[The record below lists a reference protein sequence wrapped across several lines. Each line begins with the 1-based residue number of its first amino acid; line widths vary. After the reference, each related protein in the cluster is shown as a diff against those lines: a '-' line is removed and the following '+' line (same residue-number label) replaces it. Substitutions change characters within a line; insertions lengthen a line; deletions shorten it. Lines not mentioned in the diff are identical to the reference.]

1 MNQPLDILKAH
12 WKHTAFRPT
21 QEEIINTVLLGKDTF
36 VLLPTGGGKSICFQ
50 IPALLKPGICLV
62 ISPLVALMKDQV
74 ENLKTKNIKAIAL
87 TGGISFEE
95 INNLLD
101 NCVFGDYKFLYLS
114 PEGLQQDWVLERIKN
129 LNINLIAIDEAHC
142 ISQWGHDFRPAYLKI
157 SALKDYFS
165 VPFIALTASA
175 TPRVQEDICTL
186 LQLKKPVVFKNSFS
200 RENLGYHI
208 IKTEDQLGKLKQIFL
223 NNPEPSIVYVKN
235 RKSCI
240 ELSKVLID
248 FGFTATYYH
257 GGLSAK
263 EKDKNMQLWLDE
275 KAKIIVATNA
285 FGMGIDKP
293 NVKTVMHLQIP
304 DNIENYYQEA
314 GRAGRN
320 GEAAFALLLTP
331 EVKSEN
337 LLQMFAGNLPNKEL
351 LHLVYK
357 NLNNHFQIAYG
368 EGFQEVFYL
377 NLNQFCS
384 KFNTSSTKTF
394 ACLQF
399 LDRQGIITL
408 DYLKSNKA
416 SLQFSVESREVI
428 RYCSLNSKEALIIET
443 ILRNYTGI
451 FEQITIIN
459 TALLAAKSGKSE
471 EKVVAILKKL
481 QTLEM
486 IELKLQSND
495 ISILYNEPRE
505 DSYTI
510 NRVVK
515 LLENQN
521 QIKIE
526 QYKQMLHFV
535 SDNLSCK
542 SVLISNYFGEKNPK
556 NCGICSYCNSQ
567 NKSESKSVLEQIQN
581 LLYNGV
587 LSSNEIENVL
597 NFSSEEII
605 FALQNLLEN
614 DVIYLNSDNQYQI
627 K

>member
-1 MNQPLDILKAH
+1 MNQPLDVLKAH

-21 QEEIINTVLLGKDTF
+21 QEEIITTVLLGKDTF
-36 VLLPTGGGKSICFQ
+36 ALLPTGGGKSICFQ
-50 IPALLKPGICLV
+50 IPALIKPGICLV

-74 ENLKTKNIKAIAL
+74 ENLKNKNIKAIAL

-95 INNLLD
+95 TNNLLD

-114 PEGLQQDWVLERIKN
+114 PERLQQDWVLERIKN
-129 LNINLIAIDEAHC
+129 LNINLVAIDEAHC

-165 VPFIALTASA
+165 VPFIALTATA

-186 LQLKKPVVFKNSFS
+186 LQLKNPVVFKNSFS

-208 IKTEDQLGKLKQIFL
+208 IKTEDKFGKLKQIFL
-223 NNPEPSIVYVKN
+223 KNPEPSIVYVKN

-240 ELSKVLID
+240 EISKILID

-257 GGLSAK
+257 GGLSSK

-293 NVKTVMHLQIP
+293 NVKTVVHLQIP

-320 GEAAFALLLTP
+320 GEKSYALLLTQD
-331 EVKSEN
+331 VQSEN
-337 LLQMFAGNLPNKEL
+337 ILQLFAGNLPNKEF

-357 NLNNHFQIAYG
+357 NLNNQFQIAYG

-377 NLNQFCS
+377 NLNLFCA
-384 KFNTSSTKTF
+384 KFNLPVTKTY

-408 DYLKSNKA
+408 NNLISNKA
-416 SLQFSVESREVI
+416 NLQFIIESREVI
-428 RYCSLNSKEALIIET
+428 RYCSLNTKEAEIIET

-451 FEQITIIN
+451 FEQVTSIN
-459 TALLAAKSGKSE
+459 TALIASKSE
-471 EKVVAILKKL
+471 KTEEQVITVLNKL
-481 QTLEM
+481 QAQEI

-521 QIKIE
+521 QIKIA
-526 QYKQMLHFV
+526 QHKQMLHFV
-535 SDNLSCK
+535 TDTTTCK
-542 SVLISNYFGEKNPK
+542 SVLISKYFGEENPK
-556 NCGICSYCNSQ
+556 DCVICSYCTS
-567 NKSESKSVLEQIQN
+567 KDKAKPKSVLESIKSV
-581 LLYNGV
+581 LEKAP

-597 NFSSEEII
+597 TFSTEEII

-614 DVIYLNSDNQYQI
+614 DIIYLNASNKYQI

>member
-87 TGGISFEE
+87 MGGISFEE
-95 INNLLD
+95 TNNLLD
-101 NCVFGDYKFLYLS
+101 NCAFGDYKFLYLS
-114 PEGLQQDWVLERIKN
+114 PERLQQDWVLERIKN

-142 ISQWGHDFRPAYLKI
+142 VSQWGHDFRPAYLKI
-157 SALKDYFS
+157 STLKDYFS
-165 VPFIALTASA
+165 VPFVALTATA
-175 TPRVQEDICTL
+175 TPRVQKDICTL
-186 LQLKKPVVFKNSFS
+186 LQLKNPVVFKNSFS

-208 IKTEDQLGKLKQIFL
+208 IKTEDQLGKLKQIL
-223 NNPEPSIVYVKN
+223 LKYPEPSIVYVKN

-293 NVKTVMHLQIP
+293 NVKTVIHLQIP

-320 GEAAFALLLTP
+320 GETAFALLLTP
-331 EVKSEN
+331 KVKSEN
-337 LLQMFAGNLPNKEL
+337 LLQMFAGNLPNKEML
-351 LHLVYK
+351 QLVYK

-384 KFNTSSTKTF
+384 KFNTSSSKTF

-416 SLQFSVESREVI
+416 SLQFSIESREVI

-471 EKVVAILKKL
+471 EKVVAVLKKL

-486 IELKLQSND
+486 IELKLQSSD
-495 ISILYNEPRE
+495 ITILYNEPRE
-505 DSYTI
+505 DNYTI
-510 NRVVK
+510 NRVIKV
-515 LLENQN
+515 LENQN

-535 SDNLSCK
+535 SDTSQCK
-542 SVLISNYFGEKNPK
+542 SVLISNYFGEENTK
-556 NCGICSYCNSQ
+556 NCRICSYCASK
-567 NKSESKSVLEQIQN
+567 NKSETKSVSKKILNILEKTP
-581 LLYNGV
+581 
-587 LSSNEIENVL
+587 LSSNEIEKAL
-597 NFSSEEII
+597 PFSTEEII

-614 DVIYLNSDNQYQI
+614 DIIYLNSDNQYQI

>member
-1 MNQPLDILKAH
+1 MNQPLDVLKAY
-12 WKHTAFRPT
+12 WKHSAFRPT
-21 QEEIINTVLLGKDTF
+21 QEEIIQTILRGEDTF
-36 VLLPTGGGKSICFQ
+36 ALLPTGGGKSICFQ

-74 ENLKTKNIKAIAL
+74 ENLKNKNIKAIAL
-87 TGGISFEE
+87 TGGISAEE
-95 INNLLD
+95 TNNLLD
-101 NCVFGDYKFLYLS
+101 NCVFGNYKFLYIS
-114 PEGLQQDWVLERIKN
+114 PERLQQDWVLERIKN
-129 LNINLIAIDEAHC
+129 LNINLVAIDEAHC

-165 VPFIALTASA
+165 VPFIALTATA

-186 LQLKKPVVFKNSFS
+186 LQLKNPVVFKNSFS

-223 NNPEPSIVYVKN
+223 KNPEPSIVYVKN

-240 ELSKVLID
+240 EISKMLTD

-257 GGLSAK
+257 GGLSGK

-293 NVKTVMHLQIP
+293 NVKTVVHLQLP

-320 GEAAFALLLTP
+320 GETSYALLLTP
-331 EVKSEN
+331 AIDFESR
-337 LLQMFAGNLPNKEL
+337 LQQYTAQLPHKEF

-384 KFNTSSTKTF
+384 KFNISVTKTF

-408 DYLKSNKA
+408 QNFISNKA
-416 SLQFSVESREVI
+416 SLQFNIESREVI
-428 RYCSLNSKEALIIET
+428 RYCSLNTKEALIIET
-443 ILRNYTGI
+443 ILRNYTGV
-451 FEQITIIN
+451 FEQVTQIN
-459 TALLAAKSGKSE
+459 TALLANKSGKTE
-471 EKVVAILKKL
+471 EQVITVLNKL
-481 QTLEM
+481 QAQEL

-515 LLENQN
+515 VLEQQN
-521 QIKIE
+521 HIKIE
-526 QYKQMLHFV
+526 QFKQMLHFV
-535 SDNLSCK
+535 LDTTTCK
-542 SVLISNYFGEKNPK
+542 SVLISTYFGEENPK
-556 NCGICSYCNSQ
+556 TCGICSYCTSK
-567 NKSESKSVLEQIQN
+567 NKVAPKSVLEQIQT
-581 LLYNGV
+581 LLHKGA

-597 NFSSEEII
+597 HFSSEEII

-614 DVIYLNSDNQYQI
+614 DIVYINTNNQYQI

>member
-1 MNQPLDILKAH
+1 MNQPLDVLKAH

-21 QEEIINTVLLGKDTF
+21 QEEIITTVLLGKDTF
-36 VLLPTGGGKSICFQ
+36 ALLPTGGGKSICFQ

-74 ENLKTKNIKAIAL
+74 ENLKNKNIKAIAL

-95 INNLLD
+95 TNNLLD

-114 PEGLQQDWVLERIKN
+114 PERLQQDWVLERIKN
-129 LNINLIAIDEAHC
+129 LNINLVAIDEAHC

-165 VPFIALTASA
+165 VPFIALTATA
-175 TPRVQEDICTL
+175 TPRVQNDICTL
-186 LQLKKPVVFKNSFS
+186 LQLKNPVVFKNSFS

-208 IKTEDQLGKLKQIFL
+208 IKTEDKFGKLKQIFL
-223 NNPEPSIVYVKN
+223 KNPEPSIVYVKN

-240 ELSKVLID
+240 EISKVLID
-248 FGFTATYYH
+248 FGFTSTYYH
-257 GGLSAK
+257 GGLSGK

-293 NVKTVMHLQIP
+293 NVKTVVHLQIP

-320 GEAAFALLLTP
+320 GEKSYALLLTQD
-331 EVKSEN
+331 VQSEN
-337 LLQMFAGNLPNKEL
+337 ILQLFAGNLPNKEF

-357 NLNNHFQIAYG
+357 NLNNQFQIAYG

-384 KFNTSSTKTF
+384 KFNISVTKTF
-394 ACLQF
+394 SCLQF

-408 DYLKSNKA
+408 QNFISNKA
-416 SLQFSVESREVI
+416 SLQFNIESREVI
-428 RYCSLNSKEALIIET
+428 RYCSLNTKEALIIET
-443 ILRNYTGI
+443 ILRNYTGV
-451 FEQITIIN
+451 FEQVTQIN
-459 TALLAAKSGKSE
+459 TALLASKSGKTE
-471 EKVVAILKKL
+471 EQVIAVLNKL
-481 QTLEM
+481 HAQEL

-535 SDNLSCK
+535 TDKTTCK
-542 SVLISNYFGEKNPK
+542 SVLLSKYFGEENPK
-556 NCGICSYCNSQ
+556 DCGICSYCTS
-567 NKSESKSVLEQIQN
+567 KDKAKPKSVSESIKSILEKAP
-581 LLYNGV
+581 

-597 NFSSEEII
+597 TFSTEEII

-614 DVIYLNSDNQYQI
+614 DIIYLNASNKYQI

>member
-1 MNQPLDILKAH
+1 MNQPLDVLKAY
-12 WKHTAFRPT
+12 WKHSAFRPT
-21 QEEIINTVLLGKDTF
+21 QEEIIQTILRGEDTF
-36 VLLPTGGGKSICFQ
+36 ALLPTGGGKSICFQ

-74 ENLKTKNIKAIAL
+74 ENLKNKNIKAIAL
-87 TGGISFEE
+87 TGGISAEE
-95 INNLLD
+95 TNNLLD
-101 NCVFGDYKFLYLS
+101 NCVFGNYKFLYIS
-114 PEGLQQDWVLERIKN
+114 PERLQQDWVLERIKN
-129 LNINLIAIDEAHC
+129 LNINLVAIDEAHC

-165 VPFIALTASA
+165 VPFIALTATA
-175 TPRVQEDICTL
+175 TPRVQNDICTL
-186 LQLKKPVVFKNSFS
+186 LQLKNPVVFKNSFS

-223 NNPEPSIVYVKN
+223 KNPEPSIVYVKN

-240 ELSKVLID
+240 EISKILTD

-257 GGLSAK
+257 GGLSGK

-293 NVKTVMHLQIP
+293 NVKTVVHLQLP

-320 GEAAFALLLTP
+320 GETSYALLLTP
-331 EVKSEN
+331 AVNFESR
-337 LLQMFAGNLPNKEL
+337 LQQYTAQLPHKEF

-384 KFNTSSTKTF
+384 KFNISVTKTF

-408 DYLKSNKA
+408 QNFISNKA
-416 SLQFSVESREVI
+416 SLQFNIESREVI
-428 RYCSLNSKEALIIET
+428 RYCSLNSKDALIIET
-443 ILRNYTGI
+443 ILRNYTGV
-451 FEQITIIN
+451 FEQVTQIN
-459 TALLAAKSGKSE
+459 TALLASKSGKTE
-471 EKVVAILKKL
+471 EQVIAVLNKL
-481 QTLEM
+481 QAQEL

-515 LLENQN
+515 VLEQQN
-521 QIKIE
+521 HIKIE
-526 QYKQMLHFV
+526 QFKQMLHFV
-535 SDNLSCK
+535 LDTTTCK
-542 SVLISNYFGEKNPK
+542 SVLISKYFGEEDPK
-556 NCGICSYCNSQ
+556 DCGICSYCTSK
-567 NKSESKSVLEQIQN
+567 NKVAPKSVLEQIQT
-581 LLYNGV
+581 LLYKGA

-597 NFSSEEII
+597 HFSSEEII

-614 DVIYLNSDNQYQI
+614 NIVYINTNNQYQI

>member
-12 WKHTAFRPT
+12 WKHAAFRPT

-95 INNLLD
+95 TNNLLD

-114 PEGLQQDWVLERIKN
+114 PERLQQDWVLERIKN

-157 SALKDYFS
+157 SALKDCFS
-165 VPFIALTASA
+165 VPFIALTATA
-175 TPRVQEDICTL
+175 TARVQEDICTL
-186 LQLKKPVVFKNSFS
+186 LQLKNPVVFKNSFS

-208 IKTEDQLGKLKQIFL
+208 IKTEDQLGKLNQIL
-223 NNPEPSIVYVKN
+223 IKYPEPSIVYVKN

-240 ELSKVLID
+240 EISKVLID

-263 EKDKNMQLWLDE
+263 EKDKNMQLWIDE

-285 FGMGIDKP
+285 FGMGIDRP
-293 NVKTVMHLQIP
+293 NVKTVIHLQIP

-320 GEAAFALLLTP
+320 GETAFALLLTP
-331 EVKSEN
+331 KVKSEN

-377 NLNQFCS
+377 NLNQFCT
-384 KFNTSSTKTF
+384 KFNTSSSKTF

-416 SLQFSVESREVI
+416 SLQFNIESREVI
-428 RYCSLNSKEALIIET
+428 RYCSLNTKDALIIET
-443 ILRNYTGI
+443 ILRNYTGV
-451 FEQITIIN
+451 FEQITTIN

-542 SVLISNYFGEKNPK
+542 SVLISNYFGEENSK
-556 NCGICSYCNSQ
+556 NCGICSFCNSQ
-567 NKSESKSVLEQIQN
+567 KKSEPKFLLEQIQN
-581 LLYNGV
+581 LLYKGV

>member
-12 WKHTAFRPT
+12 WKHAAFRPT

-95 INNLLD
+95 TNNLLD

-114 PEGLQQDWVLERIKN
+114 PERLQQDWVLERIIN

-157 SALKDYFS
+157 SALKDCFS
-165 VPFIALTASA
+165 VPFIALTATA
-175 TPRVQEDICTL
+175 TARVQEDICTL
-186 LQLKKPVVFKNSFS
+186 LQLKNPVVFKNSFS

-208 IKTEDQLGKLKQIFL
+208 IKTEDQLGKLNQIL
-223 NNPEPSIVYVKN
+223 IKYPEPSIVYVKN

-240 ELSKVLID
+240 EISKVLID

-263 EKDKNMQLWLDE
+263 EKDKNMQLWIDE

-293 NVKTVMHLQIP
+293 NVKTVIHLQIP

-320 GEAAFALLLTP
+320 GETAFALLLTP
-331 EVKSEN
+331 KVKSEN

-377 NLNQFCS
+377 NLNQFCT
-384 KFNTSSTKTF
+384 KFNTSSSKTF

-416 SLQFSVESREVI
+416 SLQFNIESREVI
-428 RYCSLNSKEALIIET
+428 RYCSLNTKDALIIET

-451 FEQITIIN
+451 FEQITTIN

-542 SVLISNYFGEKNPK
+542 SVLISNYFGEENPK
-556 NCGICSYCNSQ
+556 NCGICSFCNSQ
-567 NKSESKSVLEQIQN
+567 KKSEPKSVLEQIQN
-581 LLYNGV
+581 LLYKGV

-614 DVIYLNSDNQYQI
+614 DIIYLNSDNQYQI

>member
-12 WKHTAFRPT
+12 WKHAAFRPT

-95 INNLLD
+95 TNNLLD

-114 PEGLQQDWVLERIKN
+114 PERLQQDWVLERIKN

-157 SALKDYFS
+157 SALKDCFS
-165 VPFIALTASA
+165 VPFIALTATA
-175 TPRVQEDICTL
+175 TARVQEDICTL
-186 LQLKKPVVFKNSFS
+186 LQLKNPVVFKNSFS

-208 IKTEDQLGKLKQIFL
+208 IKTEDQLGKLNQIL
-223 NNPEPSIVYVKN
+223 IKYPEPSIVYVKN

-240 ELSKVLID
+240 EISKVLID

-263 EKDKNMQLWLDE
+263 EKDKNMQLWKDE

-293 NVKTVMHLQIP
+293 NVKTVIHLQIP

-320 GEAAFALLLTP
+320 GETAFALLLTP
-331 EVKSEN
+331 KVKSEN

-377 NLNQFCS
+377 NLNQFCT
-384 KFNTSSTKTF
+384 KFNTSSSKTF

-416 SLQFSVESREVI
+416 SLQFNIESREVI
-428 RYCSLNSKEALIIET
+428 RYCSLNTKDALIIET
-443 ILRNYTGI
+443 ILRNYTGV
-451 FEQITIIN
+451 FEQITTIN

-471 EKVVAILKKL
+471 EKVVAVLKNL

-542 SVLISNYFGEKNPK
+542 SVLISNYFGESKPK
-556 NCGICSYCNSQ
+556 NCGICSYCNSK
-567 NKSESKSVLEQIQN
+567 NKSEPKTVLEQIQN
-581 LLYNGV
+581 LLYKGV

>member
-1 MNQPLDILKAH
+1 
-12 WKHTAFRPT
+12 
-21 QEEIINTVLLGKDTF
+21 
-36 VLLPTGGGKSICFQ
+36 
-50 IPALLKPGICLV
+50 
-62 ISPLVALMKDQV
+62 
-74 ENLKTKNIKAIAL
+74 
-87 TGGISFEE
+87 
-95 INNLLD
+95 
-101 NCVFGDYKFLYLS
+101 
-114 PEGLQQDWVLERIKN
+114 
-129 LNINLIAIDEAHC
+129 
-142 ISQWGHDFRPAYLKI
+142 
-157 SALKDYFS
+157 
-165 VPFIALTASA
+165 
-175 TPRVQEDICTL
+175 
-186 LQLKKPVVFKNSFS
+186 
-200 RENLGYHI
+200 
-208 IKTEDQLGKLKQIFL
+208 
-223 NNPEPSIVYVKN
+223 
-235 RKSCI
+235 
-240 ELSKVLID
+240 
-248 FGFTATYYH
+248 
-257 GGLSAK
+257 
-263 EKDKNMQLWLDE
+263 MQLWLDE

-293 NVKTVMHLQIP
+293 NVKTVIHLQIP
-304 DNIENYYQEA
+304 DNVENYYQEA

-320 GEAAFALLLTP
+320 GETAFALLLTP
-331 EVKSEN
+331 KVKSEN

-377 NLNQFCS
+377 NLNQFCT
-384 KFNTSSTKTF
+384 KFNTSSSKTF

-416 SLQFSVESREVI
+416 SLQFNIESREVI
-428 RYCSLNSKEALIIET
+428 RYCSLNTKDALIIET
-443 ILRNYTGI
+443 ILRNYTGV
-451 FEQITIIN
+451 FEQITTIN

-471 EKVVAILKKL
+471 EKVVAVLKNL

-526 QYKQMLHFV
+526 HYNQMLHFV

-542 SVLISNYFGEKNPK
+542 SVLISNYFGEENPK
-556 NCGICSYCNSQ
+556 NCGICSFCNSQ
-567 NKSESKSVLEQIQN
+567 KKSEPKSVLEQIQN
-581 LLYNGV
+581 LLYKGV